1 MQQHSLRELAAEL
14 GRSKRTVQFWAQSL
28 PDDMKQQSPG
38 GAIMVTDAGAELI
51 RQKAAQ
57 RTAQQPAQDGA
68 QDRATAQA
76 SAQDDCATAQ
86 ETAQNSPELT
96 ENRAILRATAQ
107 NTAQQTAQNGAQDRA
122 TAQPDAAFLRALDA
136 LQSTIDRQAAEL
148 DRLRETAAAEHAQA
162 VTASTEAAVLTERLN
177 ALQIQLEAA
186 QQTNEQQAAELIQQR
201 QQLEQL
207 TGQLA
212 AIADKQ
218 ADTLRAGAA
227 EQLAIA
233 AKPEQDPEQPQRRG
247 FLARLF
253 HRKSE

>member
-28 PDDMKQQSPG
+28 PDDMKQQSPS

-76 SAQDDCATAQ
+76 SAQDDCAAAQ

-107 NTAQQTAQNGAQDRA
+107 NTAQQTAQDGA

>member
-28 PDDMKQQSPG
+28 PDDMKQQSPS

-57 RTAQQPAQDGA
+57 RTAQQPA

-107 NTAQQTAQNGAQDRA
+107 NTAQQTAQDGAQDRA

>member
-28 PDDMKQQSPG
+28 PDDMKQQSPS

-107 NTAQQTAQNGAQDRA
+107 NTAQQTAQDGA